1 MILVWMGTQ
10 VVLSQGDIRGLP
22 PPTMLVNNSLLVSI
36 IHSLHNIVCPMYIAA
51 GVAEEEVVIRSS
63 YVSYN

>member
-22 PPTMLVNNSLLVSI
+22 PPTLLVNNSLLVSI
-36 IHSLHNIVCPMYIAA
+36 HSSHNIVCPMYIAA
-51 GVAEEEVVIRSS
+51 GSGAAEEVIRSS

>member
-22 PPTMLVNNSLLVSI
+22 PPTMHVNNSLLVSI
-36 IHSLHNIVCPMYIAA
+36 IHSSHNIVSPMYIAA
-51 GVAEEEVVIRSS
+51 AAGAAVEVIRSS